1 MEVAML
7 TFLSHKVNLKNEAR
21 LYHVNFIKNALFSS
35 IFFVA
40 GIVLIVVLSSV
51 LNPQP
56 NSAEGWILFALLAVI
71 SVALVV
77 IVAFNAGI
85 LSSSYCVFA
94 VYRNDTITI
103 TPLSEVAL
111 KNVGRIKTTFNG
123 SLKAARK
130 ASTIMQNFVERYDFE
145 DFFLDS
151 SFINLY
157 SHRLIKI
164 LSIRK
169 MGKYTAVRC
178 NTEKY
183 NPTLKKQEQKKH
195 TFYIK
200 KAEFENS
207 DELISVLESRLRNG
221 L

>member
-1 MEVAML
+1 MI

-21 LYHVNFIKNALFSS
+21 LYHVNFIKNALCSS
-35 IFFVA
+35 IFFIA
-40 GIVLIVVLSSV
+40 GVILMIVLSSV

-71 SVALVV
+71 SLAFVV

-111 KNVGRIKTTFNG
+111 RNVSRIKVSFKG
-123 SLKAARK
+123 SLKAAKK
-130 ASTIMQNFVERYDFE
+130 ASVVMQNFVERYDFE

-151 SFINLY
+151 SFLGTY
-157 SHRLIKI
+157 SHNLVKI

-169 MGKYTAVRC
+169 MGKYTVVLC
-178 NTEKY
+178 KTQKY
-183 NPTLKKQEQKKH
+183 NPVLKKQELRKC
-195 TFYIK
+195 TFYINR
-200 KAEFENS
+200 AVFENAH
-207 DELISVLESRLRNG
+207 ELISVLESRLRNG

>member
-1 MEVAML
+1 MI
-7 TFLSHKVNLKNEAR
+7 TFLSHNVNLKNEAR
-21 LYHVNFIKNALFSS
+21 LYYTRFIRNSLFSFL
-35 IFFVA
+35 FFVVGVA
-40 GIVLIVVLSSV
+40 LMIFLCSA

-56 NSAEGWILFALLAVI
+56 NSKEGWILFALLAVI

-111 KNVGRIKTTFNG
+111 KNVGRIKTSFKG
-123 SLKAARK
+123 SLKAAKK
-130 ASTIMQNFVERYDFE
+130 ASVVMQNFVERYDFE

-151 SFINLY
+151 SFLGTY
-157 SHRLIKI
+157 SHNLVKI

-169 MGKYTAVRC
+169 MGKYTVVRC
-178 NTEKY
+178 KTQKY
-183 NPTLKKQEQKKH
+183 NPALKKQELRKC
-195 TFYIK
+195 TFYINM
-200 KAEFENS
+200 AVFENVH
-207 DELISVLESRLRNG
+207 ELISVLESRLRNG

>member
-1 MEVAML
+1 MI

-21 LYHVNFIKNALFSS
+21 LYYANFIKNSLFSFL
-35 IFFVA
+35 FFVA
-40 GIVLIVVLSSV
+40 GVALMIFLCSA

-56 NSAEGWILFALLAVI
+56 NSSEGWIIFALLAVV
-71 SVALVV
+71 SAALVAV
-77 IVAFNAGI
+77 TAFNAGI

-111 KNVGRIKTTFNG
+111 KNVGRIKPSFKG
-123 SLKAARK
+123 SLKAAK
-130 ASTIMQNFVERYDFE
+130 QASQVMQNFVERYDFE

-151 SFINLY
+151 SFLATYSYNLV
-157 SHRLIKI
+157 RI

-178 NTEKY
+178 ETQKY
-183 NPTLKKQEQKKH
+183 NPALQKQEQRKC
-195 TFYIK
+195 TFYINK
-200 KAEFENS
+200 TVFENA

>member
-1 MEVAML
+1 MI
-7 TFLSHKVNLKNEAR
+7 TFLSHKVNLRNEAR
-21 LYHVNFIKNALFSS
+21 LYHINFIKTALGCFSF
-35 IFFVA
+35 IAA
-40 GIVLIVVLSSV
+40 GIVLMAFLSSA

-56 NSAEGWILFALLAVI
+56 NSAEGWILFALLMAI
-71 SVALVV
+71 SVSLVF
-77 IVAFNAGI
+77 IVKFAANI
-85 LSSSYCVFA
+85 LSSSYCVFTL
-94 VYRNDTITI
+94 YRNDMMII

-111 KNVGRIKTTFNG
+111 KNIGGRIKTSFNG
-123 SLKAARK
+123 SLKAARQ
-130 ASTIMQNFVERYDFE
+130 ASTVMQNFVERYDFE

>member
-1 MEVAML
+1 MITL
-7 TFLSHKVNLKNEAR
+7 LSHKVNLKNEAGR
-21 LYHVNFIKNALFSS
+21 YHVNFIKNALCSFSF
-35 IFFVA
+35 IAA
-40 GIVLIVVLSSV
+40 GIVLLVVLSSA

-71 SVALVV
+71 SVSLIF
-77 IVAFNAGI
+77 IVKFAAKI

-111 KNVGRIKTTFNG
+111 KNIGSRVKASFNG

-130 ASTIMQNFVERYDFE
+130 ASKVMQDFVERYDFE

-151 SFINLY
+151 DFCYYY
-157 SHRLIKI
+157 SHRITTLR
-164 LSIRK
+164 SIRQI
-169 MGKYTAVRC
+169 GKYTVIRC
-178 NTEKY
+178 KTEKY
-183 NPTLKKQEQKKH
+183 DPIAKKQKPRNC
-195 TFYIK
+195 TFYIN

-207 DELISVLESRLRNG
+207 EELISVLNSQLRMG

>member
-1 MEVAML
+1 ML
-7 TFLSHKVNLKNEAR
+7 HFLSHKSNLKNESR
-21 LYHVNFIKNALFSS
+21 LYYVNFIKNSLCSFSF
-35 IFFVA
+35 IVV
-40 GIVLIVVLSSV
+40 GIVLMVVLSSA

-71 SVALVV
+71 TLALVV
-77 IVAFNAGI
+77 VVAFNAGI

-111 KNVGRIKTTFNG
+111 RNVSRIKTSFNG
-123 SLKAARK
+123 SLKAARQ
-130 ASTIMQNFVERYDFE
+130 ASQVMQNFTERYDFE
-145 DFFLDS
+145 DFFLDN
-151 SFINLY
+151 SFLSTY
-157 SHRLIKI
+157 SHNLVKI

-169 MGKYTAVRC
+169 MGKYTVVLC
-178 NTEKY
+178 KTQKY
-183 NPTLKKQEQKKH
+183 NPALKKQELKKC
-195 TFYIK
+195 TFYIN

-207 DELISVLESRLRNG
+207 EELLSVLRSRLRNG

>member
-1 MEVAML
+1 MI

-21 LYHVNFIKNALFSS
+21 LYHINFIKTALFSS
-35 IFFVA
+35 LFFVA
-40 GIVLIVVLSSV
+40 GVVLLVVLSSA

-56 NSAEGWILFALLAVI
+56 NSAEGWIIFALLAVI
-71 SVALVV
+71 SISLVF
-77 IVAFNAGI
+77 IVKFNAGI

-111 KNVGRIKTTFNG
+111 KNINGKIKTTFNG
-123 SLKAARK
+123 SLKAAKK
-130 ASTIMQNFVERYDFE
+130 ASVVMQNFVERYDFE

-151 SFINLY
+151 SFLGTY
-157 SHRLIKI
+157 SHNLVKI

-178 NTEKY
+178 ETQKY
-183 NPTLKKQEQKKH
+183 NPALKKHELRKC
-195 TFYIK
+195 TFYINM
-200 KAEFENS
+200 AVFENVH
-207 DELISVLESRLRNG
+207 ELISVLESRLRNG